1 MYLHDPSGI
10 AGEFVF
16 MRHDST
22 LLHKYYLSLNLS
34 VSTNGVLNVVNLL
47 EGSTHGSQNSYK
59 DILSGVPLLYCR
71 GNFL

>member
-1 MYLHDPSGI
+1 MYLHDPSSI

-34 VSTNGVLNVVNLL
+34 VSTNVLNVVNLL
-47 EGSTHGSQNSYK
+47 ELMVAKTVIK
-59 DILSGVPLLYCR
+59 I
-71 GNFL
+71 F